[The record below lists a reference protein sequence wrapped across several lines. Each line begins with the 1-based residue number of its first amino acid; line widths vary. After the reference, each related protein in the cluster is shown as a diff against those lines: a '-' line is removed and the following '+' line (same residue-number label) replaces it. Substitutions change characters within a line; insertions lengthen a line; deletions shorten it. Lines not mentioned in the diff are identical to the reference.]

1 MKLSDILGMSLM
13 NLWRRKIR
21 TILTVLGVI
30 IGTASIVVML
40 SLGLGLKNS
49 MMESVG
55 SAGGLTEIVVY
66 SEGEAETEDKLLGDN
81 TIDTF
86 MEIENVEEVQPQ
98 LSFSMPIQAGK
109 YECYANV
116 VGVTD
121 EYLSKIELEEGGELP
136 QTGSTLSMVVGNQ
149 VLCDFY
155 DSLTGVCPYWEND
168 ELPDIDLMKTTIM
181 GGIEK
186 TTYSDSDMGGVTE
199 DSGVELADPMF
210 AVTPD
215 DSEDGSGAD
224 FFGDGDGEE
233 SFPDEESDFSFG
245 QNEYDNFEDSMSYS
259 AFTSDMKR
267 VPLKVSGVVAG
278 GVESYS
284 DYSYGCYV
292 RIQDLK
298 DFLHKNYS
306 ANEVIMGQPV
316 DRNGKPYRDLK
327 YSPLIVRVNE
337 ADNVEAVLQTIQEM
351 GYYAEAN
358 KEWLEQIE
366 KEFMLIEAVLGGIGA
381 VSMLV
386 AAISIANTMT
396 MSIYE
401 RTKEIGIMKVLG
413 CGLAS
418 IRGMFLSEAA
428 FIGFLGGVA
437 GVGLSCLLSLLLNY
451 FAPALAG
458 EMLLETGSKISD
470 IPPWLVLMAIV
481 FSTLIGMIAGFFPAN
496 QATKLSPLAAIRNE

>member
-1 MKLSDILGMSLM
+1 MKLSDILEMSLM

-49 MMESVG
+49 MIESIG
-55 SAGGLTEIVVY
+55 SVGGLTEIVVY
-66 SEGEAETEDKLLGDN
+66 ADGETETEDKLLGDN

-86 MEIENVEEVQPQ
+86 MGIENVEEVQPQ

-109 YECYANV
+109 YECYATI

-121 EYLSKIELEEGGELP
+121 DYLSKIEVEEGGELP
-136 QTGSTLSMVVGNQ
+136 RTGSTLSMVVGNQ
-149 VLCDFY
+149 VLCEFY
-155 DSLTGVCPYWEND
+155 DSLTGVYPYWENE
-168 ELPDIDLMKTTIM
+168 ELPDVDLMKTNIM

-186 TTYSDSDMGGVTE
+186 SMYSESDMGGATD

-215 DSEDGSGAD
+215 ESEGESEED
-224 FFGDGDGEE
+224 FFGDEDEE
-233 SFPDEESDFSFG
+233 GFSNGESDFTFG
-245 QNEYDNFEDSMSYS
+245 QNEYDDSMSYS

-278 GVESYS
+278 GMESYS

-292 RIQDLK
+292 RLQDLK

-327 YSPLIVRVNE
+327 YSQMIVRVNE
-337 ADNVEAVLQTIQEM
+337 ADNVEEVLQTIQEM

-428 FIGFLGGVA
+428 FIGFLGGVV
-437 GVGLSCLLSLLLNY
+437 GVGLSFLISMLLNH
-451 FAPALAG
+451 FAPVLAG
-458 EMLLETGSKISD
+458 EMLMESASKISD
-470 IPPWLVLMAIV
+470 IPFWLVIMSII

-496 QATKLSPLAAIRNE
+496 RATKLSPLAAIRNE